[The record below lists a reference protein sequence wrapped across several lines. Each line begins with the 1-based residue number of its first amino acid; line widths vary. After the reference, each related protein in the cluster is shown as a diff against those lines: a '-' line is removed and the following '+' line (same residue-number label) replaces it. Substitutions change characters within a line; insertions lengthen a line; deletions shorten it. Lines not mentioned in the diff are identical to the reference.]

1 MNETIQE
8 KLKQMPTHPGV
19 YQFFNSDG
27 KIIYIGKAKN
37 LRNRVRSYFQSKKH
51 QMAKTISLVKNIDN
65 LDWIVVRNEVEAL
78 MTEANLIKANR
89 PRYNIDLKD
98 DKAYPFIRIT
108 KEPYPQ
114 VLLTRKIV
122 RDGSKYYGPF
132 TDVGRLRMTLKALH
146 KVFPIRSC
154 SYYLDDKVVAE
165 KKVKLCLDYHINKCE
180 GPCEGLVSQ
189 DHYQEMVDRIEDF
202 MKGKTKRTEAHI
214 TVLMK
219 EASSNQKYEEAAMYR
234 DQLEAMRSFKERQSH
249 VATDFEERDVVAL
262 AREDNLGVAVIIRIR
277 NGRIFSREKL
287 SLQGLNE
294 NDGATLQTVI
304 SRFYMDSDF
313 VPKEISLQLNPS
325 DEKDLIQWL
334 KEKRKGAVHFLY
346 PQKGEK
352 AKELRVTMQN
362 AKLLLGEW
370 IINRE
375 KRKEQVPKML
385 GQLQEDLNLDV
396 PPKRIE
402 AFDISHLGG
411 TNTVASLVC
420 FIDAKPRKTDY
431 RKFNVKTVSGI
442 DDFAAM
448 REVVYRR
455 YKRVK
460 EEEKPFPDLILIDG
474 GKGQLSMAVSALRE
488 LGLDYIP
495 VIGLAKRLEEV
506 FVPGNPEAQSIHK
519 QSPGLILLRR
529 IRDEAHRFAI
539 TFQRQKRNKDM
550 VLSVFSQIPGM
561 GKKRLEKLLQIFD
574 GPEAIAKLTPEVI
587 NGETGIP
594 LKIGK
599 EIVKVAILTL
609 NGRKK

>member
-1 MNETIQE
+1 MNENLQA
-8 KLKQMPTHPGV
+8 KLKQIPTHPGV

-51 QMAKTISLVKNIDN
+51 QMAKTISLVRNIEN
-65 LDWIVVRNEVEAL
+65 LEWIVVRNEVEAL
-78 MTEANLIKANR
+78 MTEANLIKAHR

-98 DKAYPFIRIT
+98 DKTYPFIRIT
-108 KEPYPQ
+108 NEPYPQ

-122 RDGSKYYGPF
+122 NDGSKYYGPF

-154 SYYLDDKVVAE
+154 SYYLNDKVVVE
-165 KKVKLCLDYHINKCE
+165 KKVKLCLDYHIKKCE

-189 DHYQEMVDRIEDF
+189 DHYQEMVNRIEDF
-202 MKGKTKRTEAHI
+202 MKGKTKQTETYI
-214 TVLMK
+214 SELMK
-219 EASSNQKYEEAAMYR
+219 NASLNKKYEEATIYR
-234 DQLEAMRSFKERQSH
+234 DQLDAMRSFKEKQSH
-249 VATDFEERDVVAL
+249 VATDFEERDVIAL
-262 AREDNLGVAVIIRIR
+262 VREDNLGVAVIIRIR

-287 SLQGLNE
+287 SLQGLDE
-294 NDGATLQTVI
+294 NDGVTLQTVI

-313 VPKEISLQLNPS
+313 IPKEISLQCNPA
-325 DEKDLIQWL
+325 DKKDLIQWL
-334 KEKRKGAVHFLY
+334 KEKRNGAVHFLY

-352 AKELRVTMQN
+352 AKELRVTIQN

-370 IINRE
+370 ILNRV

-385 GQLQEDLNLDV
+385 GQLQEDLNMDV

-420 FIDAKPRKTDY
+420 FIDTKPRKSEY

-448 REVVYRR
+448 REVVFRR
-455 YKRVK
+455 YNRVK
-460 EEEKPFPDLILIDG
+460 DEEKPLPDLILIDG

-506 FVPGNPEAQSIHK
+506 FVPGNPDPQSIHK

-550 VLSVFSQIPGM
+550 VLSVFSKIPGM
-561 GKKRLEKLLQIFD
+561 GKKRLKKLLQEFD

-599 EIVKVAILTL
+599 EIVKVAKITL
-609 NGRKK
+609 KGRAN

>member
-8 KLKQMPTHPGV
+8 KLKQIPTHPGV

-51 QMAKTISLVKNIDN
+51 QMAKTISLVRNIDN

-78 MTEANLIKANR
+78 MTEANLIKAHR

-154 SYYLDDKVVAE
+154 SYYLDDKVVTE

-287 SLQGLNE
+287 SLQGLDE